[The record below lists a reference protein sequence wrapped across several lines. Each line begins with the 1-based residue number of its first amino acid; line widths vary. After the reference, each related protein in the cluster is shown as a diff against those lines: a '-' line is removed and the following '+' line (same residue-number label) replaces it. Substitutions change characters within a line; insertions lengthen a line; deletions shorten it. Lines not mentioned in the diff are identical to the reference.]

1 MATNRIFHAAVLAVA
16 IAVAGCSGDADFS
29 QVAPEPV
36 LLVAEDYQEDI
47 LAIDRLVF
55 APGPWD
61 DGRRTALA
69 KRLEGVAGRVKEGS
83 TSKFLLL
90 ESLELKRLAGIVKRV
105 SANAPK
111 DPIENDWMRLRNNLF
126 DDRAWFARSAR
137 DLEAVPVPTAVVAA
151 VGPVDTPVP
160 ESQPEAGLRPDQH
173 VRSGGGYGA
182 PAPRSLAGS
191 WRVTELRK
199 DGLISQDKELEGA
212 LLSFEAGRLTVTAG
226 GRARDTGGRAQS
238 FVITDV
244 PDSPSDA
251 FRVASDE
258 RSEGPKGSGWMLFEI
273 VGSDLRLAF
282 YDGLAGRPPGFE
294 AGPKGQGPALIV
306 LRLTRGS

>member
-1 MATNRIFHAAVLAVA
+1 MLALAVA
-16 IAVAGCSGDADFS
+16 VIGCSGDADFS

-61 DGRRTALA
+61 DERRRALVQ
-69 KRLEGVAGRVKEGS
+69 RLEGVAGRVKEGS

-90 ESLELKRLAGIVKRV
+90 ESLELKRLASIVKRV

-137 DLEAVPVPTAVVAA
+137 DLEPIPVPTAVVTADAA
-151 VGPVDTPVP
+151 VRPVDVPVS
-160 ESQPEAGLRPDQH
+160 ESQPEAGLRPDPLAP
-173 VRSGGGYGA
+173 SGGDYGA

-191 WRVTELRK
+191 WRVIEGRK
-199 DGLISQDKELEGA
+199 DGEIAHDREMDGA
-212 LLSFEAGRLTVTAG
+212 LVSFEGGRLTVTSG
-226 GRARDTGGRAQS
+226 GRARETGGRSQS
-238 FVITDV
+238 FAITEV
-244 PDSPSDA
+244 PDSPNGA

-258 RSEGPKGSGWMLFEI
+258 RSGGSKGSGWMLFET
-273 VGSDLRLAF
+273 VGADLRLAF

-294 AGPKGQGPALIV
+294 AGPKGQGPALVV
-306 LRLTRGS
+306 LRLTRP

>member
-1 MATNRIFHAAVLAVA
+1 MATNQTLSAAVLVLAVA
-16 IAVAGCSGDADFS
+16 VTGCSGDADFS

-36 LLVAEDYQEDI
+36 LLVAEDYQEEI

-55 APGPWD
+55 ATGPWD
-61 DGRRTALA
+61 DERRAALA
-69 KRLEGVAGRVKEGS
+69 KRLEGVAGRVKEGT

-105 SANAPK
+105 PANAPK
-111 DPIENDWMRLRNNLF
+111 APFANDWMRLRNNLF

-137 DLEAVPVPTAVVAA
+137 DLEAIPVPTAIVTAVAA
-151 VGPVDTPVP
+151 VRPLDTPAP
-160 ESQPEAGLRPDQH
+160 ESQPEAGLRPDPP
-173 VRSGGGYGA
+173 VPTGGDYGA

-191 WRVTELRK
+191 WRVVEGRK
-199 DGLISQDKELEGA
+199 DGEIAHDRELDGA
-212 LLSFEAGRLTVTAG
+212 LVSFEGGRLTVTS
-226 GRARDTGGRAQS
+226 GGRAQS
-238 FVITDV
+238 FVITEV
-244 PDSPSDA
+244 PDSPSGA

-258 RSEGPKGSGWMLFEI
+258 RSGGAKGSGWMLFET

-282 YDGLAGRPPGFE
+282 YDGLAGRPDGFE